1 MPGADFSPNRPQS
14 ELTESNLP
22 MPGTED
28 QTEQEWQ
35 TVDFPDA
42 MSVDQLPVVDQ
53 AESITPST
61 PSFLELAPLTQPET
75 EPAEVEQDSL
85 PEPSTEFIQALQQ
98 SNQDLIDRVAE
109 LEAELDTCQN
119 TLQDKEA
126 ILNQQTQKLGLA
138 TDQVTRLFGK
148 QELSN
153 QVIQRQQ
160 VLVETLTQ
168 QWEESQTKM
177 AQMERDCALTQQRYN
192 EQFHE
197 LMQTQNI
204 CRDLRSR
211 LHRQQRHTLQFKAA
225 LERSLE
231 MQSQQRSLLAAKP
244 SLIQP
249 ELIKTVSTTPEI
261 KPTSSD
267 LEAQPA
273 QSRSVS
279 KAPPVQPWSIQ
290 SAEVDESVEIL
301 EEIIQAPDTD
311 PLDFQPTEIESQ
323 IETTSPYPPQLEDL
337 ETYWHVEPIKES
349 SEYEEAS
356 PEAELM
362 ENELERIRVEY
373 ASLSVEDEENEDN
386 DEAYELDQ
394 LESVPQSFSQDRSQ
408 STMQPITESDHGA
421 SDSSWPAPLIRPQHQ
436 RKLRSLAA
444 IELPKL
450 PKTQSDTPDTES
462 LSMQEF
468 AEIEPF

>member
-1 MPGADFSPNRPQS
+1 MPSADFSFNRPQS
-14 ELTESNLP
+14 ESTKSNLP

-42 MSVDQLPVVDQ
+42 ISVDQLPVVDE

-61 PSFLELAPLTQPET
+61 PSFLELAPLTPPKVQQ
-75 EPAEVEQDSL
+75 AEVEQHSL
-85 PEPSTEFIQALQQ
+85 PDDSTELIQTLQE

-109 LEAELDTCQN
+109 LEAELDICQK

-126 ILNQQTQKLGLA
+126 ILHQQTQKLALA

-168 QWEESQTKM
+168 QWEESQTKT

-197 LMQTQNI
+197 LMQTQNT

-225 LERSLE
+225 LERALE
-231 MQSQQRSLLAAKP
+231 MQSQQPSLLVKQ
-244 SLIQP
+244 SQTQP
-249 ELIKTVSTTPEI
+249 QLMKTVSTTPEI
-261 KPTSSD
+261 QPT
-267 LEAQPA
+267 
-273 QSRSVS
+273 QSKSVS

-290 SAEVDESVEIL
+290 SAEEDESVEVL
-301 EEIIQAPDTD
+301 EEIIQIQDTD

-323 IETTSPYPPQLEDL
+323 IETTSPLPPQLEYF
-337 ETYWHVEPIKES
+337 ETDRHVEPVKQS
-349 SEYEEAS
+349 LEYEEVL
-356 PEAELM
+356 PEAQLM
-362 ENELERIRVEY
+362 EDELERIRVEY
-373 ASLSVEDEENEDN
+373 ASLSVEDEDN
-386 DEAYELDQ
+386 DQEFELDQ
-394 LESVPQSFSQDRSQ
+394 LESVPQYFAEETSQ
-408 STMQPITESDHGA
+408 STMQPNTKIDH
-421 SDSSWPAPLIRPQHQ
+421 SSSNSSWPAPLIRPQHQ
-436 RKLRSLAA
+436 RKLRSRAA

-450 PKTQSDTPDTES
+450 PKTTHEISDTES